1 MVHIRPRVGMYGA
14 FSRLNYKP
22 WYAVAEF
29 VDNSIQSFLANKEAI
44 SKAERTAA
52 ILTIQIEV
60 ASDRIVISDNAAGIA
75 VIDFSRAFTPA
86 ERPRDTSG
94 LSEFGL
100 GMKAAAC
107 WFATRWSVR
116 TKALGEQIEHT
127 IRFDVPQIVEQNIEE
142 LEPEER
148 PARADAH
155 YTTLTLEGLHHQPR
169 TRTVTKIKSYLGGM
183 YRRFLARDDIN
194 ILYNGAPVD
203 HSLPDVLVAPLYND
217 PGGSRIRWY
226 KEFSLTLDAEHR
238 VHGWAALRDKA
249 STTEAG
255 FAVFRRD
262 RLVMGG
268 AEAPYRPQEVF
279 GTPNKYAFQRLF
291 GELSVE
297 GFSVSHTKDGLQW
310 DEWEPDILDWLR
322 EELDKSPTPLLR
334 QADGFRARAGRSP
347 VSPGFGSSAVSG
359 TTEAIQSHA
368 GHVISEQLDQPAAE
382 APAPDELP
390 PPLEVTASHE
400 VELEIKHRQQVWR
413 VLVEL
418 VRDPG
423 AEDWYAFAHHHASVG
438 EPSIL
443 RIRLN
448 LSHPFSEQFLIGDEE
463 ELDPVLRLAAGMAI
477 AEVTAQQAGVR
488 AAPTLRRNL
497 NHLLREALWRRQ

>member
-1 MVHIRPRVGMYGA
+1 MVHIRPRVGMYSA

-22 WYAVAEF
+22 WYAIAEF
-29 VDNSIQSFLANKEAI
+29 VDNSIQSFLAHKDNI
-44 SKAERTAA
+44 SKSKGVAA
-52 ILTIQIEV
+52 SLTIRIEI
-60 ASDRIVISDNAAGIA
+60 SPDRIVVSDDAAGIA
-75 VIDFSRAFTPA
+75 AIDFSRAFTPA
-86 ERPRDTSG
+86 ERPRNTSG

-107 WFATRWSVR
+107 WFATQWSVR
-116 TKALGEQIEHT
+116 TKALGERVERT
-127 IRFDVPQIVEQNIEE
+127 IRFNVPHIVEQNIEE
-142 LEPEER
+142 LDPEEQ
-148 PARADAH
+148 PARAEDH

-169 TRTVTKIKSYLGGM
+169 TRTVAKIKRYLGGM
-183 YRRFLARDDIN
+183 YRRFLAREDIT
-194 ILYNGAPVD
+194 ILYNGVPVD
-203 HSLPDVLVAPLYND
+203 HSLPEVLVAPLYND
-217 PGGSRIRWY
+217 PGGPRIRWY
-226 KEFSLTLDAEHR
+226 KEFSLKLDAEHH
-238 VHGWAALRDKA
+238 VHGWAGLREKA

-268 AEAPYRPQEVF
+268 ADDPYRPQEVF
-279 GTPNKYAFQRLF
+279 GTPNKYAFQRVF

-322 EELDKSPTPLLR
+322 NELDKDPTPLLR

-347 VSPGFGSSAVSG
+347 ISSGFGSSAVSG
-359 TTEAIQSHA
+359 TTDAIQSHA
-368 GHVISEQLDQPAAE
+368 GQAISEQLDQPATE

-390 PPLEVTASHE
+390 PPLEVMASRE
-400 VELEIKHRQQVWR
+400 VELELKHHQQVWR
-413 VLVEL
+413 VSVEL
-418 VRDPG
+418 VREPA
-423 AEDWYAFAHHHASVG
+423 AEDWYAFSHHHAGVG
-438 EPSIL
+438 EPSII

-477 AEVTAQQAGVR
+477 AEVTAQEAGVR
-488 AAPTLRRNL
+488 AAPTIRRNL